1 MKFRDQELLQ
11 PHLLKLFDK
20 ICVKKKHM
28 SRREMLKVCED
39 FGDLT
44 ETDKGILAVKKL
56 SNVMKYTK
64 W

>member
-1 MKFRDQELLQ
+1 
-11 PHLLKLFDK
+11 
-20 ICVKKKHM
+20 M